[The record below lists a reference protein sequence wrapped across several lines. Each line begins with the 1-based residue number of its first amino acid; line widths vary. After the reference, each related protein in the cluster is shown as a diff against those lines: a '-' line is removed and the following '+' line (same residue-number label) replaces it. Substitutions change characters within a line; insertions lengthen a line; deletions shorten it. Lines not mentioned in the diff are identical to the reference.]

1 MKLDKYPRQLL
12 VIIAEAVLEKHLVQ
26 DVKRLGAHGYTIFDV
41 RGGGTG
47 GERSG
52 MIEADRTI
60 HMEVVC
66 EEAVADRIA
75 HHVLTVYAPHYSV
88 TMYFAEVKVLRP
100 AKY

>member
-1 MKLDKYPRQLL
+1 MTLEKYPRQLL
-12 VIIAEAVLEKHLVQ
+12 VIIAEAALEKRLVQ
-26 DVKRLGAHGYTIFDV
+26 DVKRFGAHGYTVFDV
-41 RGGGTG
+41 RGGGSH

-66 EEAVADRIA
+66 EEAVADQIA
-75 HHVLTVYAPHYSV
+75 RHVLDVYAPHYSV
-88 TMYFAEVKVLRP
+88 TMYFADVKVLRP